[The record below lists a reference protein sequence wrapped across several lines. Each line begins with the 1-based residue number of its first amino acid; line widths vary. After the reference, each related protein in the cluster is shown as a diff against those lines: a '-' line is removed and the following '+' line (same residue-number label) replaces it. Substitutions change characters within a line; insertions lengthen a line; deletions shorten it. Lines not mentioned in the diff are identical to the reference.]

1 MPKYELAIAV
11 VDELDHTPGLTRK
24 KEGDI
29 ICILPYPTDWGR
41 KVIDEYF
48 IVIVE
53 TDATLEEMKRFQC
66 RRLYRDKKTAFLV
79 TQEDY
84 EIAID
89 PETGT
94 KLPTDFEMAAKSR
107 YVIPFSDVQVIAPL
121 DMNKV
126 RDKQYIYQPF
136 KKASEVVKHFDGKNS
151 KYLLT
156 VNDVDC
162 AAGII
167 SAEQEFSINLDT
179 LPAIIFDKYENKK
192 IKPLD
197 KVKK

>member
-29 ICILPYPTDWGR
+29 ICVLPYPTDWGR

-53 TDATLEEMKRFQC
+53 TNATLEEMKRFQKK
-66 RRLYRDKKTAFLV
+66 RLYRDKKTGFLV
-79 TQEDY
+79 TEEDY
-84 EIAID
+84 QIATG

-94 KLPTDFEMAAKSR
+94 KTRTDFEMAAKSR
-107 YVIPFSDVQVIAPL
+107 YTIPFLSVQPIVSL

-126 RDKQYIYQPF
+126 KNKTYIYQPF
-136 KKASEVVKHFDGKNS
+136 KKASELIKPFENTEY
-151 KYLLT
+151 YLKLY
-156 VNDVDC
+156 DVDC
-162 AAGII
+162 TAGVI

-179 LPAIIFDKYENKK
+179 LPPIIFDKYENKK
-192 IKPLD
+192 VKPLD

>member
-29 ICILPYPTDWGR
+29 ICVLPYPTDWGR

-53 TDATLEEMKRFQC
+53 TDATLEEMKRFQKK
-66 RRLYRDKKTAFLV
+66 RLYRDKKTSFLV
-79 TQEDY
+79 TEKDY
-84 EIAID
+84 ENAIA

-107 YVIPFSDVQVIAPL
+107 YVIPFPSIQPIAPL
-121 DMNKV
+121 DINKV
-126 RDKQYIYQPF
+126 RNKTYIYQPF
-136 KKASEVVKHFDGKNS
+136 KKASELVKHFDGKKS

-162 AAGII
+162 AAGLI

-192 IKPLD
+192 VKPKD